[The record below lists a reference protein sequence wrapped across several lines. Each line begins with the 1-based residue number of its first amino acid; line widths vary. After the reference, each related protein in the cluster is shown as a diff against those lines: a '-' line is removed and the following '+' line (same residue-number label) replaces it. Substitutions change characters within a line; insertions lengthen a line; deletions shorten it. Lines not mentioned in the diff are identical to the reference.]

1 MTGAG
6 GTPGQKKR
14 RRTQG
19 SPPRVGDEI
28 TTELDSYTLLEP
40 IGEGTFSVVF
50 KARATKQG
58 TGHAVVAAKIL
69 KDGQSD
75 YSRVYKEFQCLAAL
89 KGHANVV
96 EVLDGILH
104 GSQSRITLLMPYFEH
119 GDFGESL
126 HNGEFTDL
134 HIGCYM
140 HGLFSALVHVH
151 REGFIHRDIKPTN
164 VLYNFE
170 TRRTMV
176 VDFGLV
182 QTREEASQIQNAPPR
197 DCHAGSPQNRSR
209 PPTAT
214 AAEASR
220 VSLPRDSRT
229 SGATTATATA
239 TTTSTTTTT
248 TTVADSGST
257 APARRAAR
265 SLPSAPLPGF
275 RVPSGHLFGGVGHLQ
290 TLLARREGTR
300 GFRAPEVLM
309 QSEQQSPAID
319 VWSAGVI
326 LLCLLTKR
334 YPIFD
339 ASDDQYALQEICVL
353 LGPHECG
360 HAARFNYELKTWE
373 NPRANTPAA
382 AQGLA
387 NLLSGITNDHG
398 ILMVGAPWVELV
410 CSCLRLDPKQRS
422 SAKKA
427 YESLQPHRS
436 ASESAAPCTRS
447 SVTE

>member
-1 MTGAG
+1 MTAAG

-14 RRTQG
+14 RRAQG
-19 SPPRVGDEI
+19 SPPQVGDEI

-50 KARATKQG
+50 KARAKKEG
-58 TGHAVVAAKIL
+58 TGHAIVAAKIL

-75 YSRVYKEFQCLAAL
+75 YSRVHQEYLCLAAL
-89 KGHANVV
+89 KGHENVV
-96 EVLDGILH
+96 EVLDGCSD
-104 GSQSRITLLMPYFEH
+104 GCRITLLMPYFEH

-126 HNGEFTDL
+126 HNGEFTDV
-134 HIGCYM
+134 HISCYM
-140 HGLFSALVHVH
+140 RGLFAALVHVH

-170 TRRTMV
+170 SRRTMV

-182 QTREEASQIQNAPPR
+182 QTREEASQIQSAAPPR
-197 DCHAGSPQNRSR
+197 DSHAGSPRNRASR
-209 PPTAT
+209 PPA
-214 AAEASR
+214 AAGAEASR
-220 VSLPRDSRT
+220 VSVARDSRA
-229 SGATTATATA
+229 SGA
-239 TTTSTTTTT
+239 TTTTT
-248 TTVADSGST
+248 TAAADSGASGST
-257 APARRAAR
+257 APGRRAAR
-265 SLPSAPLPGF
+265 SLPNAPLPGF

-353 LGPHECG
+353 LGPQECG

-373 NPRANTPAA
+373 NGPRKNAPA

-387 NLLSGITNDHG
+387 HLLSG
-398 ILMVGAPWVELV
+398 LAQPVGAPWVELV

-427 YESLQPHRS
+427 HDSLGVGSSS
-436 ASESAAPCTRS
+436 AVE
-447 SVTE
+447 

>member
-1 MTGAG
+1 MTAAG

-14 RRTQG
+14 RRAQG
-19 SPPRVGDEI
+19 SPPQAGDEI
-28 TTELDSYTLLEP
+28 STKLDSYTLLEP

-50 KARATKQG
+50 KARAKKEG
-58 TGHAVVAAKIL
+58 YGHAIVAAKIL

-75 YSRVYKEFQCLAAL
+75 YSRVHQEYLCLAAL
-89 KGHANVV
+89 KGHENVV
-96 EVLDGILH
+96 EVLDGCSD
-104 GSQSRITLLMPYFEH
+104 GCRITLLMPYFEH

-126 HNGEFTDL
+126 HNGEFTDV
-134 HIGCYM
+134 HISSYM
-140 HGLFSALVHVH
+140 RGLFAALVHVH

-170 TRRTMV
+170 SRRTMV

-182 QTREEASQIQNAPPR
+182 QTREEASQTQSAAPPR
-197 DCHAGSPQNRSR
+197 DSHAGSPRNRASR
-209 PPTAT
+209 PPA
-214 AAEASR
+214 AAGAEASR
-220 VSLPRDSRT
+220 A
-229 SGATTATATA
+229 SGA
-239 TTTSTTTTT
+239 TTTTT
-248 TTVADSGST
+248 TTAAAADSGASGST
-257 APARRAAR
+257 APGRRAAR
-265 SLPSAPLPGF
+265 SAPNAPLPGF

-339 ASDDQYALQEICVL
+339 ATDDQYALQEICVL
-353 LGPHECG
+353 LGPQECG

-373 NPRANTPAA
+373 SKNAPAA
-382 AQGLA
+382 QDLA
-387 NLLSGITNDHG
+387 HLLSGQEVD
-398 ILMVGAPWVELV
+398 APWVELV

-427 YESLQPHRS
+427 GDSTVLEL
-436 ASESAAPCTRS
+436 
-447 SVTE
+447 VT